1 MLGER
6 AKPNGL
12 LLALGPSLLIL
23 VTGHFRKTHI
33 HSSVSSYE
41 NYI

>member
-6 AKPNGL
+6 AKPNG

-23 VTGHFRKTHI
+23 VTGHFRKTHF
-33 HSSVSSYE
+33 HGSVSSYE